1 MKSFQFH
8 IIHAPQQPSLHSLLL
23 LLLLLV
29 LLCLPATPPC
39 TGFAVEW
46 RLHSLLLFLVFYVYF
61 FFYNF
66 CCILILHKWKII
78 IKTNNKM
85 DAGEKVLMGVAAAV
99 AAAATH

>member
-1 MKSFQFH
+1 MC
-8 IIHAPQQPSLHSLLL
+8 I
-23 LLLLLV
+23 
-29 LLCLPATPPC
+29 
-39 TGFAVEW
+39 
-46 RLHSLLLFLVFYVYF
+46 F

-99 AAAATH
+99 TAAATH

>member
-29 LLCLPATPPC
+29 LLRLPATPPC

-61 FFYNF
+61 FLSQFLLYFNF
-66 CCILILHKWKII
+66 AQME
-78 IKTNNKM
+78 NNNQDK
-85 DAGEKVLMGVAAAV
+85 
-99 AAAATH
+99 